1 MSADTFPDF
10 VLDQLRELDRVALK
24 RMFSGHGLYAEGVF
38 FGIVNR
44 GALFFKVDE
53 ATRAAYVDA
62 GSGPFKPTKKM
73 TLRTYYEV
81 PADVLEN
88 RDQLTIWARQA
99 IVAAR
104 VAARAKRKPVKR
116 RTVRHK

>member
-1 MSADTFPDF
+1 MPADTFPDY

-44 GALFFKVDE
+44 GTLFFKVGE

-62 GSGPFKPTKKM
+62 GSGPFKPTKKV

-88 RDQLTIWARQA
+88 REQLTIWARQA
-99 IVAAR
+99 VH
-104 VAARAKRKPVKR
+104 VARAATRVKRKSVKR